1 MARITE
7 AAFRSALRKRYKD
20 IRDEL
25 RLLVV
30 VDGID
35 HDNKRIK
42 QMKSI
47 AALAKQFDDDVK
59 D

>member
-1 MARITE
+1 MPRITE
-7 AAFRSALRKRYKD
+7 ATFRAALRKRYKD

-35 HDNKRIK
+35 HDNLRLKE
-42 QMKSI
+42 MKAI
-47 AALAKQFDDDVK
+47 AALAKMYKDDVK
-59 D
+59 E

>member
-7 AAFRSALRKRYKD
+7 MAFRQALRKRYKD

-25 RLLVV
+25 RLVV
-30 VDGID
+30 VIDGID

-47 AALAKQFDDDVK
+47 AALAQQFDDDVK
-59 D
+59 E